1 MYLKINKQWIQTLEE
16 DLEEGSNRLNFKSKE
31 IDRMHTLNYLAEAF
45 DSSQQP
51 EQQAQAQEQP
61 AAPDAG
67 MPGEAAPGQ
76 QPQELL
82 PQEQGLSPDEEQE
95 LEFDALKKYIIYNK
109 VRELKDKIEETDLV
123 VTEDYKRVLYFIN
136 IILNFF
142 DIFEYDQLV
151 GMVDNVVS
159 RIEKMESN
167 AKKLIKK
174 KK

>member
-1 MYLKINKQWIQTLEE
+1 
-16 DLEEGSNRLNFKSKE
+16 
-31 IDRMHTLNYLAEAF
+31 MHTLNYLAEAF
-45 DSSQQP
+45 GSDQQP
-51 EQQAQAQEQP
+51 EGQAQEQP
-61 AAPDAG
+61 PAEMPGQDPAQQAEAPPPGQEEQG
-67 MPGEAAPGQ
+67 MPGEAP
-76 QPQELL
+76 

-109 VRELKDKIEETDLV
+109 IRELKDKIEDTDLV

-167 AKKLIKK
+167 AKSLVKK

>member
-1 MYLKINKQWIQTLEE
+1 
-16 DLEEGSNRLNFKSKE
+16 
-31 IDRMHTLNYLAEAF
+31 MHTLNYLAEAF
-45 DSSQQP
+45 DSNQQQQQP
-51 EQQAQAQEQP
+51 EDQQAQPQP
-61 AAPDAG
+61 PQQPQG
-67 MPGEAAPGQ
+67 GGGEMPGQAAPGQ
-76 QPQELL
+76 EEPP

-109 VRELKDKIEETDLV
+109 IREIKDKIEETNLV

-167 AKKLIKK
+167 AKKLVKSRN
-174 KK
+174 